1 MSAKAAFI
9 KDGELSAKIAVQQ
22 FLGDRQN
29 PCALSFPVA
38 STTTGKD
45 HEAKSEAFPR
55 RGDSSKVITCA
66 ASPPRRP
73 MLRERG
79 SVREKPTDREPAYPP
94 RRSERPTGRPRG
106 SPEIPEAGNL
116 PTPGSPHVSFEAG
129 RRRKPTFSRIRA
141 VAWAPPSN
149 RETRNDWLRTE
160 AWSGRPPRT
169 ETWLPLARARR
180 SLPSVRPG
188 GARLRH
194 AHPPR
199 GSVTV
204 TVSEEGHRSVRG
216 SAEPPERRKRNAVKS
231 EKDVVKMV
239 EL

>member
-9 KDGELSAKIAVQQ
+9 KDGELSAEIAVQQ

-116 PTPGSPHVSFEAG
+116 PTPGSPHVSFESWKEKETDLLEDPG
-129 RRRKPTFSRIRA
+129 CRVGPA
-141 VAWAPPSN
+141 VEPRDEERLAQD
-149 RETRNDWLRTE
+149 RGVE
-160 AWSGRPPRT
+160 RPASAD
-169 ETWLPLARARR
+169 ETWLPLARARQ

-204 TVSEEGHRSVRG
+204 TVSEEGRRSVRG

>member
-79 SVREKPTDREPAYPP
+79 SVKEKPTDREPAYPRGGRNGPPVGPGVLRRTPRPGTCRHRGRLTSLSKLEGEGNRPSRGSRLSRGP
-94 RRSERPTGRPRG
+94 RR
-106 SPEIPEAGNL
+106 
-116 PTPGSPHVSFEAG
+116 
-129 RRRKPTFSRIRA
+129 
-141 VAWAPPSN
+141 
-149 RETRNDWLRTE
+149 RT
-160 AWSGRPPRT
+160 
-169 ETWLPLARARR
+169 ARR
-180 SLPSVRPG
+180 GTTGSGQRRGAAGLRGRKRGCCLPARDGHCRRFVPGGQDYGTPILPG
-188 GARLRH
+188 GASQLLSAR
-194 AHPPR
+194 R
-199 GSVTV
+199 G
-204 TVSEEGHRSVRG
+204 
-216 SAEPPERRKRNAVKS
+216 AAQ
-231 EKDVVKMV
+231 
-239 EL
+239 

>member
-45 HEAKSEAFPR
+45 HEAKSEAFPQ

-79 SVREKPTDREPAYPP
+79 SVREKPTDREPAYPRGGRNGPPVGPGVLRRTPRPGTCRHRGRLTSLSKLEGEGNRPSRGSRLSRGP
-94 RRSERPTGRPRG
+94 RR
-106 SPEIPEAGNL
+106 
-116 PTPGSPHVSFEAG
+116 
-129 RRRKPTFSRIRA
+129 
-141 VAWAPPSN
+141 
-149 RETRNDWLRTE
+149 RT
-160 AWSGRPPRT
+160 
-169 ETWLPLARARR
+169 ARR
-180 SLPSVRPG
+180 GTTGSGQRRGAAGLRGRNVAAACPRATVTAVGSSRGGQDYGTPILPG
-188 GARLRH
+188 GASQLLSAR
-194 AHPPR
+194 R
-199 GSVTV
+199 G
-204 TVSEEGHRSVRG
+204 
-216 SAEPPERRKRNAVKS
+216 AAQ
-231 EKDVVKMV
+231 
-239 EL
+239 

>member
-106 SPEIPEAGNL
+106 SPENLEAGNL

-169 ETWLPLARARR
+169 KRGCRLPARDGHCRR
-180 SLPSVRPG
+180 FVPGGQDYGTPILPG
-188 GARLRH
+188 GASQLLSAR
-194 AHPPR
+194 R
-199 GSVTV
+199 GT
-204 TVSEEGHRSVRG
+204 
-216 SAEPPERRKRNAVKS
+216 AQ
-231 EKDVVKMV
+231 
-239 EL
+239 

>member
-106 SPEIPEAGNL
+106 SPENPEAGNL
-116 PTPGSPHVSFEAG
+116 PTPGSPHVSFESWKEKETDLLEDPGCRVGPAVEPRDEERLAQDRGVERPASADGNVAAACPRATVTAVGSSRAG
-129 RRRKPTFSRIRA
+129 KTTARPSSPGERHSYCQRGGAPLSKRLRRT
-141 VAWAPPSN
+141 
-149 RETRNDWLRTE
+149 
-160 AWSGRPPRT
+160 PRT
-169 ETWLPLARARR
+169 PKTKC
-180 SLPSVRPG
+180 G
-188 GARLRH
+188 Q
-194 AHPPR
+194 
-199 GSVTV
+199 
-204 TVSEEGHRSVRG
+204 
-216 SAEPPERRKRNAVKS
+216 K
-231 EKDVVKMV
+231 
-239 EL
+239 

>member
-79 SVREKPTDREPAYPP
+79 SVREKPTDREPAYPRGGRNGPPVGPGVLRRTP
-94 RRSERPTGRPRG
+94 RPGTCRHRGRLT
-106 SPEIPEAGNL
+106 SL
-116 PTPGSPHVSFEAG
+116 SKAG
-129 RRRKPTFSRIRA
+129 RRKKPTFSRIQA

-169 ETWLPLARARR
+169 KRGCRLPARDGHCRR
-180 SLPSVRPG
+180 FVPGRQDYGTPILPG
-188 GARLRH
+188 GASQLLSAR
-194 AHPPR
+194 R
-199 GSVTV
+199 G
-204 TVSEEGHRSVRG
+204 
-216 SAEPPERRKRNAVKS
+216 AAQ
-231 EKDVVKMV
+231 
-239 EL
+239 

>member
-66 ASPPRRP
+66 ASPPRHP
-73 MLRERG
+73 MLREWG

-106 SPEIPEAGNL
+106 SPENPEAGNL

-129 RRRKPTFSRIRA
+129 REGNRPSRGSGLSRGPRR
-141 VAWAPPSN
+141 
-149 RETRNDWLRTE
+149 RT
-160 AWSGRPPRT
+160 
-169 ETWLPLARARR
+169 ARR
-180 SLPSVRPG
+180 GTTGSGQRRGAAGLRGRKRGCRLPALDGHCRRFVPVGQDYGTPILPG
-188 GARLRH
+188 GASQLLSAR
-194 AHPPR
+194 R
-199 GSVTV
+199 GT
-204 TVSEEGHRSVRG
+204 
-216 SAEPPERRKRNAVKS
+216 AQ
-231 EKDVVKMV
+231 
-239 EL
+239 